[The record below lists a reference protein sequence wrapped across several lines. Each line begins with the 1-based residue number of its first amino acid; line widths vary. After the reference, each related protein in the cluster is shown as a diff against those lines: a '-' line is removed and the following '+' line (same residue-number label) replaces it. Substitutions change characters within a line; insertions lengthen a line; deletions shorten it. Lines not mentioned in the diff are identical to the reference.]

1 MLFKRITSL
10 IAVVA
15 FGLIVS
21 TFVHAQSEITEDA
34 PLFAAVVDNQLQI
47 YPHDG
52 NQITVAEGGVLGFPF
67 IRWSPDQQYL
77 AYVAYSPENAPQ
89 LFVYSVAD
97 NTSTLLVDTIETGFP
112 ISFSTDGTRVIY
124 AAFNEESDFQNG
136 IYKVDLIWIAVTD
149 DGTDDTAVSLGTIDL
164 GVGCGGG
171 SNIPA
176 DWVYN
181 EETEGFGGFSLVL
194 EESGFGGF
202 LHSADC
208 GGSTTRLFNPQSM
221 EDVLVS
227 ENFGRVKLSPDRS
240 KAVGIEFNVR
250 MENDQVIRESR
261 LLLVDLETL
270 EITELPNSAEPEQ
283 LTWSADSS
291 VVFYSAKEQTSDLY
305 ADLEA
310 EQRTALDTATG
321 FSYGSIP
328 AYTSSIYRV
337 DIASG
342 VETQVY
348 SGDGYAVGRMFAAE
362 DGTLY
367 FSLIPNLQGWID
379 ALVTGELDYGADFI
393 ADKGY
398 VLPTVYGLNLEDGTL
413 VEIGADLSQFT
424 PAF

>member
-1 MLFKRITSL
+1 
-10 IAVVA
+10 
-15 FGLIVS
+15 
-21 TFVHAQSEITEDA
+21 
-34 PLFAAVVDNQLQI
+34 
-47 YPHDG
+47 
-52 NQITVAEGGVLGFPF
+52 
-67 IRWSPDQQYL
+67 
-77 AYVAYSPENAPQ
+77 
-89 LFVYSVAD
+89 
-97 NTSTLLVDTIETGFP
+97 
-112 ISFSTDGTRVIY
+112 
-124 AAFNEESDFQNG
+124 
-136 IYKVDLIWIAVTD
+136 
-149 DGTDDTAVSLGTIDL
+149 
-164 GVGCGGG
+164 
-171 SNIPA
+171 
-176 DWVYN
+176 
-181 EETEGFGGFSLVL
+181 
-194 EESGFGGF
+194 
-202 LHSADC
+202 
-208 GGSTTRLFNPQSM
+208 M